1 MVSVGGSVDSI
12 VKSAVQME
20 NAHTPKPW
28 RDARIST
35 GQEKTDAW
43 PIVTSDSPIAGQT
56 KRYPMVSR
64 SKMPR
69 AFVLVSILSLF
80 AFAPSAQ
87 ALEGLPVAGARSA
100 IPGTVLVGDRN
111 CQSEQG
117 NCEVKCMS
125 AGGSHSA
132 QTDCFQR
139 CQDKADACA
148 DH

>member
-1 MVSVGGSVDSI
+1 MVSI
-12 VKSAVQME
+12 
-20 NAHTPKPW
+20 N
-28 RDARIST
+28 
-35 GQEKTDAW
+35 
-43 PIVTSDSPIAGQT
+43 
-56 KRYPMVSR
+56 
-64 SKMPR
+64 KMPN
-69 AFVLVSILSLF
+69 AFVVVSVLSLF

-87 ALEGLPVAGARSA
+87 AFDGLPVAGTRSA

-125 AGGSHSA
+125 AGGSNSA